1 MGYAKQKE
9 KEIKKAE
16 EISLERYA
24 RLPKNVKTSATI
36 KNGVL
41 LSDVRLVWK
50 TMIYD
55 PDKLLFT
62 EMWNV
67 LTLSKDFVM
76 KYLVEK
82 DGSVRIDI
90 IIKALYEADKI
101 SSAAEA
107 EKTIRSIMTSYEAKP
122 KQWPFTGIE
131 KGVPFL
137 ILEPKKYLKQKE
149 IDEFM
154 KKVGKYK
161 EEVKKYKTLWYKY
174 KYVFDAVERLYEERK
189 LTYGNKKTFEKYATK
204 IDAEIAM
211 KKVKELEKAKSTKDG
226 YLLPEDVEE
235 FLAAVKKSIEVIN
248 KTESTED
255 TKKLAKLLEGY
266 KQLAEGGVVTRE
278 DVKNLKDN
286 IKKIEEKVT
295 APKEKPAPPEQ
306 PLEIPG
312 LEERRVRVPGMKL
325 EEEKKEEKRETITV
339 TVFTNSAEK
348 ESDEKNIR
356 MAEAVVPSSKWG
368 DEGPGRDITINI
380 RVTKNELAD
389 ENRGKTIDELT
400 KKAVEA
406 LRNPPFSLKKSYTL
420 KINRELYTFY
430 LESEVRKAIV
440 HNLPI
445 K

>member
-1 MGYAKQKE
+1 
-9 KEIKKAE
+9 
-16 EISLERYA
+16 
-24 RLPKNVKTSATI
+24 
-36 KNGVL
+36 
-41 LSDVRLVWK
+41 
-50 TMIYD
+50 
-55 PDKLLFT
+55 
-62 EMWNV
+62 
-67 LTLSKDFVM
+67 
-76 KYLVEK
+76 
-82 DGSVRIDI
+82 
-90 IIKALYEADKI
+90 KALYEADKI